1 MADKLQEALATVDPQ
16 LAEWADAFIFGE
28 VWARPGLS
36 EDERMLVAITSLA
49 TTEHPAQ
56 LKNYLHGALEAG
68 IPASKIHE
76 ALVMLV
82 VYNGFPTALAAL
94 SCWREVA
101 SAARRRGIEI
111 DVPHLGTEFTG

>member
-1 MADKLQEALATVDPQ
+1 MADKLQDALASVDPD
-16 LAEWADAFIFGE
+16 LARWADEFIFGG
-28 VWARPGLS
+28 VWGRPGLTQ
-36 EDERMLVAITSLA
+36 DERMLVAITSLA
-49 TTEHPAQ
+49 TSEHPAQ

-94 SCWREVA
+94 SCWRDVA
-101 SAARRRGIEI
+101 EAARRRGVPIE
-111 DVPHLGTEFTG
+111 VAHL